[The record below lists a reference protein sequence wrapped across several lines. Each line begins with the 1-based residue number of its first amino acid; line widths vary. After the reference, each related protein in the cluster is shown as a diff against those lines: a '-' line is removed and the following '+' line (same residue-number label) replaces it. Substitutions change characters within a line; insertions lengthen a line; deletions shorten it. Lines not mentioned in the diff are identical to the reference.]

1 MRRREFIGLLAVAT
15 VTRPPAAYA
24 QQPSKLPIIGFLGGT
39 TQASANTW
47 TAAFVQRLSEL
58 GWDDGRTVAIQYHW
72 AEGRK
77 DRMAEIAGEFVR
89 SKVDVIFVYG
99 TQASLAAKQ
108 ATASIPIVF
117 TLPGDPIKTG
127 LVASLARPSGN
138 VTGVSSQTTDLSGKR
153 LELLR
158 EIVPGL
164 RRLAIVA
171 NDDNPASIEEMHQ
184 VQKIARADGLDVLTY
199 EIRRTEDIEPVFA
212 SLRGSADALYV
223 TSDALMGYNRVRT
236 IHLRSSHNYR
246 PCMGGGNTWRQLDW
260 FHTGQIFR
268 ICSDGLEITLIKFF
282 AERSRANCPLNSRP
296 SSTLSSMW

>member
-58 GWDDGRTVAIQYHW
+58 GWDDGCTVAIQYHW

-223 TSDALMGYNRVRT
+223 TSDALMGYNRVRINT
-236 IHLRSSHNYR
+236 FALVAQLPTMYWGAGIRGGSWIGFIRGRFSGYVPTGWRLR
-246 PCMGGGNTWRQLDW
+246 
-260 FHTGQIFR
+260 
-268 ICSDGLEITLIKFF
+268 
-282 AERSRANCPLNSRP
+282 
-296 SSTLSSMW
+296 